1 MGENKIENKKQK
13 EKRKGEAIEYGMN
26 LSQQSS
32 STDFLY
38 DSKENDNLLK
48 IMKSISSIQQMT
60 MMMMTCHANI
70 SMFEMALGLF
80 KKNIT

>member
-1 MGENKIENKKQK
+1 MGENRKLKTKNK
-13 EKRKGEAIEYGMN
+13 EKRKGEVIEYVMN

-48 IMKSISSIQQMT
+48 IMKSISSIQQLT

-70 SMFEMALGLF
+70 TMFKMALNLF
-80 KKNIT
+80 EKNIT

>member
-13 EKRKGEAIEYGMN
+13 EKRKGDVIEYGMN

-48 IMKSISSIQQMT
+48 IMKSISSIQQLT
-60 MMMMTCHANI
+60 MMMMTCHVDI
-70 SMFEMALGLF
+70 TMFKMALDLF
-80 KKNIT
+80 EKNIT